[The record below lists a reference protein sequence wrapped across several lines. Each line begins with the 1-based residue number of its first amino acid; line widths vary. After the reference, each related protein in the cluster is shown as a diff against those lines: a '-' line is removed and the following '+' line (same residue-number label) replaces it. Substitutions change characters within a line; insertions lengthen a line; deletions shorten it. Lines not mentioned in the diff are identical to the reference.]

1 MRGPENQAKQ
11 DERMR
16 RYLLGELSEE
26 EQVELE
32 QRFFADEDLHEQ
44 LLAVEDELRYDYAQ
58 GVLNRKQREQFE
70 KRFLNTPEARMR
82 VATAKDILNRAFER
96 APAPAVEGKSRLRS
110 ALDWVTFRGAG
121 SGFRLSYVGA
131 AATVACVI
139 SVWSLWQMDKL
150 RDQLFHSEEQRIA
163 AARQATTQEDLRN
176 RAVKDLEEERA
187 RRSQLEQQLSER
199 KPTQF
204 LAFLLTPGLTRDVEG
219 GKRLIVSPGVDSV
232 RLELQLRRTDLR
244 QWRAELLTLEGDQ
257 LWSQPVSISGGKA
270 VLTVPAR
277 ILRPGDY
284 SIEVKGIG
292 STGELELAGDYYF
305 TAVERR

>member
-1 MRGPENQAKQ
+1 MRGSENRAKQ

-32 QRFFADEDLHEQ
+32 RRFFADEDLHEQ

-58 GVLNRKQREQFE
+58 GVLNRKQRELFE
-70 KRFLNTPEARMR
+70 KRFLTTPEARMR
-82 VATAKDILNRAFER
+82 AAIAGDILNRAFER
-96 APAPAVEGKSRLRS
+96 APAADRRKSRLRA
-110 ALDWVTFRGAG
+110 ALDWIAFRGG
-121 SGFRLSYVGA
+121 SGLRLSFAGA
-131 AATVACVI
+131 AATVACAI

-150 RDQLFHSEEQRIA
+150 RDQLFHSEEQRMA

-187 RRSQLEQQLSER
+187 RRSQLERQLSER
-199 KPTQF
+199 KPAQF

-219 GKRLIVSPGVDSV
+219 GKRLIISPGVDSV
-232 RLELQLRRTDLR
+232 RLELQLKRTDLR

-257 LWSQPVSISGGKA
+257 LWSQSVSLSGRIA
-270 VLTVPAR
+270 ALTVPAR

-284 SIEVKGIG
+284 SIEVKGAS

-305 TAVERR
+305 TVVEPK